1 MSGFGSPQIVELVCA
16 PYGDD
21 LFIVNNARQSFG
33 SDRRSLTFGGKEA
46 RLIGYLARN
55 GHWTPFGHPH
65 MTFRVVTPIPIAR
78 QLMRSTVGFVV
89 SEESRRYVSGP
100 VRVFLPAELRSKPEG
115 SIKQGSGA
123 AHPDSDAWRH
133 ELAGHY
139 ADGIGLYDGMI
150 ASGICPEQARFAL
163 PQGAMTEFTWTGSLF
178 GFARV
183 CKLRLDS
190 HAQGEVQ
197 EVARRISDLI
207 RPHFPVSWGALMAA
221 ALPDQPQPETAES
234 APAVK
239 ATRKR
244 KPKAKGRP
252 TPTPTPDTTPNP
264 IPESKEP
271 VMPDPV
277 ADLLRKH
284 IVEQTEARWNA
295 EAHAVAGFT
304 DAVTFWERLFQAA
317 ASMGVPTP
325 VAVAF
330 PKAGDRPD
338 SQPDPEPTQEE
349 RDRLDRIAE
358 AEHRVRSAEALIV
371 VRALEW
377 ADADHTDQPSES
389 ALIRAVIDRKEAKK
403 ALDAA
408 NR

>member
-1 MSGFGSPQIVELVCA
+1 
-16 PYGDD
+16 
-21 LFIVNNARQSFG
+21 
-33 SDRRSLTFGGKEA
+33 
-46 RLIGYLARN
+46 
-55 GHWTPFGHPH
+55 
-65 MTFRVVTPIPIAR
+65 
-78 QLMRSTVGFVV
+78 
-89 SEESRRYVSGP
+89 
-100 VRVFLPAELRSKPEG
+100 
-115 SIKQGSGA
+115 
-123 AHPDSDAWRH
+123 
-133 ELAGHY
+133 
-139 ADGIGLYDGMI
+139 
-150 ASGICPEQARFAL
+150 
-163 PQGAMTEFTWTGSLF
+163 
-178 GFARV
+178 
-183 CKLRLDS
+183 
-190 HAQGEVQ
+190 
-197 EVARRISDLI
+197 
-207 RPHFPVSWGALMAA
+207 
-221 ALPDQPQPETAES
+221 
-234 APAVK
+234 
-239 ATRKR
+239 
-244 KPKAKGRP
+244 
-252 TPTPTPDTTPNP
+252 
-264 IPESKEP
+264 
-271 VMPDPV
+271 MPDPV